1 MTPWVGLLSC
11 VAQLAATVLPM
22 IRLPEVPDMTELNVI
37 GLIVC
42 VLAIVG
48 LLWLIVDARKRKAKS
63 K

>member
-1 MTPWVGLLSC
+1 
-11 VAQLAATVLPM
+11 M
-22 IRLPEVPDMTELNVI
+22 IRLPEVPNMTELNVI